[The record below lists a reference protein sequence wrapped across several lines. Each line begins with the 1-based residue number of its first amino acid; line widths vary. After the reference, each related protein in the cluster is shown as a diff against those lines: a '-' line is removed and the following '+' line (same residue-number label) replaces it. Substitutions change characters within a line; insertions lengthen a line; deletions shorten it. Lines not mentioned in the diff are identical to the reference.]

1 MQAAHCPFEPEPD
14 YPQAFSMLDI
24 TNNWNP
30 DNTDIPPQ
38 HYDSLCHFDYQNA
51 TQLQQ
56 AYNYR
61 AAERPFVAYNMP
73 DVDEVV
79 RKWNDVDYLHKRLGG
94 KKYRTE
100 VSEDNHFMYWRQAR
114 GNFLRTKEGAGWK
127 PPTDIVTTTFEDWVE
142 FAVKNQN
149 RSLAERDHQYF
160 RVSSDQANPWLF
172 DELPFFQPKKSLL
185 LVEPRE
191 QKGIHC
197 RFGMRSV
204 IAEAHFDGTRNSVVE
219 LAGMRRWI
227 LTHPNQCKDMH
238 MLLNSHPS
246 GRHSAVDWSKP
257 DINKFPNFAKVKGN
271 EVILV
276 PGDFLFV
283 PTYWIHYIV
292 SLNINIQ
299 CNSRSGKFN
308 GYDQDIRDCGFK
320 N

>member
-1 MQAAHCPFEPEPD
+1 MPEPD

-24 TNNWNP
+24 TNNWNT
-30 DNTDIPPQ
+30 DNTEIPPF
-38 HYDSLCHFDYQNA
+38 HYDALCHFDVQNE

-56 AYNYR
+56 AFNYQ

-73 DVDEVV
+73 EVDAVV
-79 RKWNDVDYLHKRLGG
+79 KKWNDVDYLHKLLGG

-100 VSEDNHFMYWRQAR
+100 VSEDNHFMYWRQAK
-114 GNFLRTKEGAGWK
+114 GSFLRSKDGANWK
-127 PPTDIVTTTFEDWVE
+127 PPTDIVSTTFEDWIE

-149 RSLAERDHQYF
+149 RTLDERDHQYF
-160 RVSSDQANPWLF
+160 RVSSDLSNNWLF
-172 DELPFFQPKKSLL
+172 DELPFFKPKKSLM

-204 IAEAHFDGTRNSVVE
+204 IAEAHFDGTRNTVVE
-219 LAGMRRWI
+219 LAGLRRWI
-227 LTHPNQCKDMH
+227 LTHPDQCSTMH
-238 MLLNSHPS
+238 MLQNTHPS

-257 DINKFPNFAKVKGN
+257 DLEKYPNFAKVKGN

-276 PGDFLFV
+276 PGDILFV

-292 SLNINIQ
+292 SLNVNIQ
-299 CNSRSGKFN
+299 CNSRSGKWG
-308 GYDQDIRDCGFK
+308 GYDKYIRECGFRG
-320 N
+320 